1 MTNASS
7 GFIRHS
13 DSVIRHSLM
22 AQRDYY
28 EVLGVTRT
36 ATSSEIS
43 VAYRKLAVQFH
54 PDRNPGDSEATEKFK
69 EAAEAFEV
77 LNDSDKRSRY
87 DRFGHAGL
95 NGQYGAHHFTDV
107 EDIFSAFGDLFGDLF
122 GGGRGGR
129 RGVQKGRDVRCDV
142 TLTLKEAANGVTK
155 TVEFQRHDKCKK
167 CSGSGAAEGSRRE
180 VCSYCRGQ
188 GRVIQSAG
196 IVRIQTTCPSC
207 HGEGSTI
214 KHPCPSCRGSG
225 QVLKKVTT
233 EVQIPAGVDDEMRVR
248 ITGEGEPSPNGGPPG
263 DCYCFISVLAHPLF
277 ERDGQHLVCRIP
289 ITYAQAALGTTLE
302 VPTLEGRGE
311 VEIPSGTQSGAV
323 FKLGGKGMPDPR
335 RRGMGDLLV
344 QVIIEVPKKLSK
356 EEQTLLR
363 ELAELERKHVAPER
377 KSFFA
382 KLKTYFTADEE
393 ESKLAD

>member
-1 MTNASS
+1 
-7 GFIRHS
+7 
-13 DSVIRHSLM
+13 M
-22 AQRDYY
+22 ATQRDYY
-28 EVLGVTRT
+28 EVLGVERS
-36 ATSSEIS
+36 ASNGEIAG
-43 VAYRKLAVQFH
+43 AYRKLAVKFH
-54 PDRNPGDSEATEKFK
+54 PDKNPGDQEAIERFK

-77 LNDSDKRSRY
+77 LNDPDKRSRY

-95 NGQYGAHHFTDV
+95 NGQFGAHHFTDV

-122 GGGRGGR
+122 GGRGRTR
-129 RGVQKGRDVRCDV
+129 TRKGRDVRCDV
-142 TLTLKEAANGVTK
+142 TLTLKEAAHGVTK
-155 TVEFQRHDKCKK
+155 TVEFQRHEHCGKCK
-167 CSGSGAAEGSRRE
+167 GTGAAEGSRRE

-207 HGEGSTI
+207 HGEGSVI
-214 KHPCPSCRGSG
+214 KHPCPNCRGSG
-225 QVLKKVTT
+225 QVMKKVVT

-248 ITGEGEPSPNGGPPG
+248 IVGQGEPSPGGGPPG
-263 DCYCFISVLAHPLF
+263 DCYCFISVLPHPLF

-311 VEIPSGTQSGAV
+311 VEIPAGTQSGAV
-323 FKLGGKGMPDPR
+323 FKLSGKGMPDPR
-335 RRGMGDLLV
+335 RRGLGDLLV

-356 EEQTLLR
+356 EEQALLR

-382 KLKTYFTADEE
+382 KLKDYFTADEE
-393 ESKLAD
+393 ETKSAG

>member
-1 MTNASS
+1 MP
-7 GFIRHS
+7 
-13 DSVIRHSLM
+13 
-22 AQRDYY
+22 RDYY
-28 EVLGVTRT
+28 EILGVEKT
-36 ATSSEIS
+36 ASNGDIS
-43 VAYRKLAVQFH
+43 TAYRRLAIKYH
-54 PDRNPGDSEATEKFK
+54 PDRNPGDEEAIARFK

-77 LNDSDKRSRY
+77 LNDADKRSRY

-95 NGQYGAHHFTDV
+95 NNGRGAHHFDDV

-122 GGGRGGR
+122 GGGGRGGGR
-129 RGVQKGRDVRCDV
+129 NRVQKGRDVRCDV

-155 TVEFQRHDKCKK
+155 TVEFQRHDHCGKCK
-167 CSGSGAAEGSRRE
+167 GTGAAEGSRRE

-196 IVRIQTTCPSC
+196 IVRIQTTCPQC
-207 HGEGSTI
+207 HGQGSQI
-214 KHPCPSCRGSG
+214 KNPCNSCRGTG
-225 QVLKKVTT
+225 QVLKKVVT

-263 DCYCFISVLAHPLF
+263 DAYCFISVLPHPLF

-302 VPTLEGRGE
+302 VPTLEGRGSVE
-311 VEIPSGTQSGAV
+311 VPSGTQSGTV

-335 RRGMGDLLV
+335 RRGLGDLLV
-344 QVIIEVPKKLSK
+344 QVVIEVPKKLSK

-363 ELAELERKHVAPER
+363 ELAELEHKNVAPER

-382 KLKTYFTADEE
+382 KLKDYFTADEDE
-393 ESKLAD
+393 PVKNS